1 MQYLDSLQFPYYN
14 NLPVG
19 LDHFEEGYNFIYL
32 VRSQI

>member
-1 MQYLDSLQFPYYN
+1 MQDLYSVQFTYYN

-19 LDHFEEGYNFIYL
+19 LDNFEEGYNFIYL